1 MTEEMNPRDWNEV
14 LENTLANSQEQSLS
28 LATSGRG
35 APFDLTD
42 SMTGLA
48 LLLALMFAVGIYLW
62 KSGLSARMKNPDDPL
77 FVKAFAYAPASMS
90 LFFLLIYLW
99 SDLARGHRLIG
110 TAMSILLPFF
120 FLLMGSALMRGLKQ
134 QHHRIQKRF
143 QKLGTALAELKENTT
158 E

>member
-1 MTEEMNPRDWNEV
+1 MTEEKGPRDWNEV

-28 LATSGRG
+28 LATSGQG
-35 APFDLTD
+35 AQFDLTD

-77 FVKAFAYAPASMS
+77 SVKASAYAPASMS

-99 SDLARGHRLIG
+99 SDLATGNRFIG
-110 TAMSILLPFF
+110 TSVAIMMPFF
-120 FLLMGSALMRGLKQ
+120 FYLTAQALMRGLKQ
-134 QHHRIQKRF
+134 QDDRTQERIQA
-143 QKLGTALAELKENTT
+143 LETALAELKEKPA